1 MPSRPGALLLL
12 LTSCLCAYALR
23 ANAESALSLPFPD
36 RFGVIPAVTYD
47 AEGHPIGHGLL
58 RVERRENGSV
68 WIEAETGIDSGG
80 ENTVSAELEPVGD
93 GSELRL
99 VAQFSRSHDEIGDAL
114 GLLHIDHRAHQA
126 RCFPPRENGSAPE
139 PQVLELPAQDR
150 VANVPLNLLFLP
162 LVRGEEK
169 RVDFQILLCRG
180 GPRLVDAKGTVM
192 RREAHGTGNGDL
204 VEIEYELDL
213 PSALAIMARPFLPR
227 ISMWFD
233 SQEPGSW
240 LGHRMPLYTKGPTV
254 LVVRS
259 GVSLESLGITQ

>member
-1 MPSRPGALLLL
+1 MPSRVGAPLLLIL
-12 LTSCLCAYALR
+12 CLCARALG
-23 ANAESALSLPFPD
+23 AGAESSLRLPLPD
-36 RFGVIPAVTYD
+36 RFGAIPAVTYD
-47 AEGHPIGHGLL
+47 AHGHPIGQGLFQ
-58 RVERRENGSV
+58 VEKRENGSV
-68 WIEAETGIDSGG
+68 WIEAETVIDTGG
-80 ENTVSAELEPVGD
+80 KNTVSAELEPIGD

-99 VAQFSRSHDEIGDAL
+99 VAQFSRSYDEIGAAL
-114 GLLHIDHRAHQA
+114 GLLHIDHHAHLA

-139 PQVLELPAQDR
+139 PEVLELPDQDR

-192 RREAHGTGNGDL
+192 RREAKHGTGSGDL

-213 PSALAIMARPFLPR
+213 PMALAFVARPFLPR

-233 SQEPGSW
+233 SQEPGGW
-240 LGHRMPLYTKGPTV
+240 LGHRMPLYAKGPTV

-259 GVSLESLGITQ
+259 GISLESLGIPE